1 MTTNAPTH
9 FDVLIVYSQRLA
21 ASASDLS
28 IKNINPFPIGSKNE
42 SYNIVY
48 GYFLE
53 ICHNLKL
60 KAAFTTSADI
70 IGPGLCKSFWQFKNK
85 KWQKN
90 NSPCFST
97 LIFDKFSPVSNG
109 IKIRRQLLFSSN
121 EIKPF
126 NDPDLFN
133 LFFDKQLTY
142 EKLNEHAIPTIS
154 LGEKTLQSLD
164 DACKTL
170 TKLMDYHPGSK
181 DFTPDLIMKDR
192 FGAGGRHIYKF
203 KADESKKMLAVIN
216 KNAKISFI
224 IQPFA
229 KFDQGFSYQ
238 NCPAATDIRFVYLKG
253 KIIQSYIRVAKT
265 GDFRCNEHQ
274 GGSLNYLSLSQIP
287 QEIVTKSN
295 LIASILGKK
304 TSLYSLDFIISN
316 NGNPYLL
323 EGNTGPGL
331 DWNMSIMKNEIKSK
345 RLIRLIV
352 KELVVR
358 SQPQL
363 NYPN

>member
-1 MTTNAPTH
+1 MNNLIN
-9 FDVLIVYSQRLA
+9 FDVLIVYAERLA
-21 ASASDLS
+21 SSASDLS
-28 IKNINPFPIGSKNE
+28 KKNITPFAKGSKNE

-53 ICHNLKL
+53 ICHKFNL

-70 IGPGLCKSFWQFKNK
+70 IGPGLCKSFWQIKNK
-85 KWQKN
+85 KWIKV
-90 NSPCFST
+90 NSPCFSA
-97 LIFDKFSPVSNG
+97 LIFDKFSPINKGV
-109 IKIRRQLLFSSN
+109 KTRRQLLFSQDS
-121 EIKPF
+121 IKPF

-142 EKLNEHAIPTIS
+142 EKLHQHAIPTIS
-154 LGEKTLQSLD
+154 LTDKTLKSLKSS
-164 DACKTL
+164 CKTL
-170 TKLMDYHPGSK
+170 TKLIGYHPSSN

-192 FGAGGRHIYKF
+192 FGAGGRHVYKF
-203 KADESKKMLAVIN
+203 KANESEKMLAVVN

-229 KFDQGFSYQ
+229 KFDQGFSYN
-238 NCPAATDIRFVYLKG
+238 NCPAATDIRFIYLKG
-253 KIIQSYIRVAKT
+253 KIIQSYIRVAKS

-274 GGSLNYLSLSQIP
+274 GGSLNYLSLSEIP

-295 LIASILGKK
+295 LIANTLGKK

-316 NGNPYLL
+316 NGNAYLL

-331 DWNMSIMKNEIKSK
+331 DWNMSIMKNELKSK
-345 RLIRLIV
+345 KLIRLIV
-352 KELVVR
+352 QELAIR
-358 SQPQL
+358 AQPQL
-363 NYPN
+363 NYLN